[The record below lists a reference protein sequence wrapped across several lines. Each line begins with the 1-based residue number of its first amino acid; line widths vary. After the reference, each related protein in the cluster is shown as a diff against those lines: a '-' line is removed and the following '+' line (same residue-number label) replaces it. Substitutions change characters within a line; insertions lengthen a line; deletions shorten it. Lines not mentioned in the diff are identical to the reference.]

1 VEGQTET
8 GGKPNLFMSLA
19 LLCDDDDDDEDSSGA
34 DKGTLGFAVG

>member
-1 VEGQTET
+1 
-8 GGKPNLFMSLA
+8 MSLA